1 MKSNFIVKLAMTTAF
16 VAVPSIG
23 CTSLGISS
31 TKTATSA
38 EAMAK
43 KAHHWARK
51 GEKAIAKGNLDKA
64 LMYAELAVEADMHN
78 VDYRAQLA
86 RIYMAQGRF
95 QSAER
100 TLMDVMELGQ
110 ADPRTV
116 ISLALTRIAQSRV
129 DSAISLVEANRAIV
143 PASDYGLLL
152 ALAGQQ
158 GKAIEVLTDAIR
170 ADNATA
176 RTRQNLALA
185 YAMDNRWREAR
196 IMAVQDMAQERVN
209 DRIVEWAQ
217 YARPGAYEQRV
228 AGLLKVT
235 PQADNGQPV
244 RLALATIP
252 VGMAQAEVAVPV
264 SSPVSLLPAAPQELA
279 AVGPAPVSQSAGFSV
294 PEVDVRV
301 AAAPVAPV
309 PMPVFEAPLIKA
321 QSGPSKSVLATPAVK
336 PLAKPVKLA
345 LATVEPKVS
354 SQRSVAGS
362 HVVQLGAFSSAE
374 GAKVA
379 WDKLSGRYNILHGFY
394 SASSSVKVNG
404 KTFIRLA
411 ATGFGNFAA
420 ADAVCK
426 SIKSK
431 GGDCIVRSVTGEQPV
446 RLAAAAKRKN
456 VAHPTRRLAS
466 R

>member
-1 MKSNFIVKLAMTTAF
+1 
-16 VAVPSIG
+16 
-23 CTSLGISS
+23 
-31 TKTATSA
+31 
-38 EAMAK
+38 
-43 KAHHWARK
+43 
-51 GEKAIAKGNLDKA
+51 
-64 LMYAELAVEADMHN
+64 
-78 VDYRAQLA
+78 
-86 RIYMAQGRF
+86 MAQGRF

-110 ADPRTV
+110 VDSRTV
-116 ISLALTRIAQSRV
+116 ISLALSRIAQGRV
-129 DSAISLVEANRAIV
+129 DSAVSLVESNQSIV

-244 RLALATIP
+244 RLALANVP
-252 VGMAQAEVAVPV
+252 VGLALAAPASVPSQV
-264 SSPVSLLPAAPQELA
+264 SFLPAVTQELS
-279 AVGPAPVSQSAGFSV
+279 AVGPAPVSESAGFSA
-294 PEVDVRV
+294 PETDVR
-301 AAAPVAPV
+301 AAAVPVV
-309 PMPVFEAPLIKA
+309 PMSVPVFVAPLIKA
-321 QSGPSKSVLATPAVK
+321 PVGPSKLASSSPVVK
-336 PLAKPVKLA
+336 PMTKPVKLA
-345 LATVEPKVS
+345 LATVEPKPA
-354 SQRSVAGS
+354 SQRSVSGS
-362 HVVQLGAFSSAE
+362 HVVQLGAYSSTA
-374 GAKVA
+374 GAKQA
-379 WDKLSGRYNILHGFY
+379 WDKLSGQYNILHGFY

-404 KTFIRLA
+404 KSFVRLA
-411 ATGFGNFAA
+411 ATGFGNFAS

-426 SIKSK
+426 TIKAK
-431 GGDCIVRSVTGEQPV
+431 GGDCIVRNVSGEQAPV
-446 RLAAAAKRKN
+446 RQALASNSKKASFVPRK
-456 VAHPTRRLAS
+456 LAS